1 MLSTTTRHFIDRTVT
16 YVAILVFCL
25 SILRFL
31 PAPMIA
37 ILTIDGIITPARLAL
52 LTLIHSFVVT
62 CFVEPTQRKFYA
74 WLAGLEASLNRLSN
88 PHPNRSLDNL
98 LADVGFGITR
108 GLLSLPVISYFRA
121 SLSLALT
128 YKTSLISVYIAI
140 FSALVSFLELALLMS
155 SGIGPWHEAYWDGTI
170 PRTFKSNTSFSLNA
184 ITSFG
189 FLCVL
194 NSTHAIPFT
203 VLTACVLSLVTLS
216 DAFDYWKIPQVLI
229 DDKGSALSRILAKS
243 IARQASWNDSII
255 QTIDPL
261 LYRGPREYLPKEN
274 IWVAQRAC

>member
-1 MLSTTTRHFIDRTVT
+1 MLSKITCRFIDRTVN
-16 YVAILVFCL
+16 YVAFLVFCL
-25 SILRFL
+25 SILRLL

-37 ILTIDGIITPARLAL
+37 FLTINGIITPARLAL
-52 LTLIHSFVVT
+52 LTLLH
-62 CFVEPTQRKFYA
+62 CFVETCFAEPNQRKFYA

-88 PHPNRSLDNL
+88 PHPNRFLDNL
-98 LADVGFGITR
+98 LQDVGFGITR

-121 SLSLALT
+121 SLSPALT
-128 YKTSLISVYIAI
+128 YNTSIIAVYIAI
-140 FSALVSFLELALLMS
+140 FSALVSNLELGILMS

-170 PRTFKSNTSFSLNA
+170 PRTFKSNTIFLLNA

-203 VLTACVLSLVTLS
+203 VLTTCVLSLVTLS
-216 DAFDYWKIPQVLI
+216 DVFDYWKIPQVLI

-243 IARQASWNDSII
+243 IARQASWCDSII

-261 LYRGPREYLPKEN
+261 LYREPREYLSREN
-274 IWVAQRAC
+274 IWVAQRSR